1 MYKGKLVFAQLSE
14 HLPKEIF
21 AASVAR
27 YGGKYPTLTFSYWDQ
42 FLCMMFAQL
51 TA

>member
-21 AASVAR
+21 AASVLR
-27 YGGKYPTLTFSYWDQ
+27 YGGKYPTLTFSYWNQ
-42 FLCMMFAQL
+42 LLCVMFA
-51 TA
+51 